1 VRIQYDKSKAGR
13 VYRPM
18 RDQFWK
24 PVVRDGLLLHMPF
37 RRGTIPQF
45 SAAEATGLATEGV
58 DADGTRRRWEEDGF
72 IEQALANTA
81 RITPDGVLVEGARTN
96 VCLRSDEFDN
106 ADSWTI
112 SGGAADITI
121 TEDEAVIAPDGGSSW
136 KFQSN
141 VDVSDAVQQI
151 CGGFTDGAIATASVY
166 ARAGTAAEFR
176 LALWDAS
183 GGTVFRADVTFE
195 WTAGVLSVKTEAVGT
210 GGVEALPGGWY
221 RAWAVSA
228 TNITEANSNRI
239 QIWANSASD
248 EAYQYFWGAQAETGA
263 FPSSYIPTVAAA
275 VTRAADDLQID
286 NIAEAHIQ
294 AAAGTILIAATPQVD
309 GGDLTAEAYLLE
321 AYGGSGAQVILSV
334 KTDGKY
340 RAPLWNGSA
349 TVCDLASD
357 TLSVKGVTNVVAVSW
372 EDANYRLY
380 VDGSEEDND
389 TTGDMASTVGTPIY
403 IGRNAAGAKHAF
415 SKMDHLL
422 TYNRPLTAGEMLVQ
436 SDQIAAWVAG

>member
-1 VRIQYDKSKAGR
+1 MRIQYDRAKAGR

-18 RDQFWK
+18 RDPFWK

-37 RRGTIPQF
+37 RRGTTPQF
-45 SAAEATGLATEGV
+45 SAAEATGLATETV

-96 VCLRSDEFDN
+96 LCLQSEDFATTWAASNATVTTNQAVAPDGQTAADKITDN
-106 ADSWTI
+106 G
-112 SGGAADITI
+112 GGAAVYQDFAGGVLTNNLQY
-121 TEDEAVIAPDGGSSW
+121 TFSLYVKEGTSPDFTLQLRDVTGG
-136 KFQSN
+136 
-141 VDVSDAVQQI
+141 VDR
-151 CGGFTDGAIATASVY
+151 
-166 ARAGTAAEFR
+166 ARADFQ
-176 LALWDAS
+176 WS
-183 GGTVFRADVTFE
+183 G
-195 WTAGVLSVKTEAVGT
+195 GVLSVKAEDVGT
-210 GGVEALPGGWY
+210 GTVEALSEGLY
-221 RAWAVSA
+221 RASLTCPVNVIVGADLHRVFLLPTENGTGA
-228 TNITEANSNRI
+228 TGLFLYA
-239 QIWANSASD
+239 
-248 EAYQYFWGAQAETGA
+248 WGAKFEAGA
-263 FPSSYIPTVAAA
+263 FASSYIPTTTGGV
-275 VTRAADDLQID
+275 VRAADDLQID
-286 NIAEAHIQ
+286 NTGEAHIQ

-334 KTDGKY
+334 KTNGKY

-349 TVCDLASD
+349 VVCDLASA

-415 SKMDHLL
+415 SKMAHLL
-422 TYNRPLTAGEMLVQ
+422 IYNRALPAGEILAQ
-436 SDQIAAWVAG
+436 SAQIAAWVA